1 MMHISLTSIG
11 LLLLCLIYHASAQH
25 TICNSLEGYDTK
37 FLLNAV
43 QWRVTADY
51 QCLGHPAAN
60 CTYFFSFCQTGMF
73 VWVFFCRAKT
83 HPCVLSSLAP
93 NCLNEYSACQ
103 NSSASS
109 NITVLGAL
117 STTVFYENDPGEKGF
132 YALFARAPNQTVSN
146 TTTCAPS
153 FKIKFRCNLQSH
165 WFAPVGDETANT
177 PEPTDIE
184 IDDQCL
190 TTMTFD
196 FPGAC
201 IHEDEP
207 KKGLSGGSVFLLILF
222 SVLIAY
228 FLVGVAYNGLYKHKS
243 GIHLIPQAEF
253 WISLPLLAIEGCRT
267 TLGIC
272 SRSSSESRA
281 TYDSV

>member
-1 MMHISLTSIG
+1 MMHIRLASVG
-11 LLLLCLIYHASAQH
+11 LLLLCLIYHASTQH
-25 TICNSLEGYDTK
+25 AICNSLEGYDTK

-43 QWRVTADY
+43 QWRVTTDY
-51 QCLGHPAAN
+51 QCLGHLAAN
-60 CTYFFSFCQTGMF
+60 S
-73 VWVFFCRAKT
+73 
-83 HPCVLSSLAP
+83 P

-103 NSSASS
+103 NSSAST
-109 NITVLGAL
+109 NITALGAL

-177 PEPTDIE
+177 PQPTDIDV
-184 IDDQCL
+184 DDDCL

-201 IHEDEP
+201 IHEDKP

-243 GIHLIPQAEF
+243 GVHLIPQAEF

-267 TLGIC
+267 TLSIC